1 MSRPHRPLPDVAQLQ
16 GAVQALLP
24 WMVQTL
30 SELVAAPSLSG
41 AEQPAVDVFEAQLRA
56 LGLVPERIRLDSRQL
71 EGLPLFS
78 CPCDPDGG
86 RDNLLAR
93 HLPPGHDDDAED
105 RPRGRSLLF
114 NGHLDVVPTGPEA
127 LWQHPPFAPRVVDG
141 WLQGR
146 GAGDMKGGLVC
157 ALAAYKALADLGWQ
171 PAGIVGFN
179 AVVDEENTGNG
190 TLATV
195 HALRQS
201 LARARLTDF
210 DAVIIP
216 EPFGETLM
224 RAQVGVLWLQA
235 TLTGRPAHVG
245 YMRSGLNPIEA
256 AYEVLQDLRRL
267 QQAWNE
273 PQVRPPEFRDVAQP
287 ININLGRI
295 EGGEWTSSV
304 PCTCTLHLRVGFY
317 PGQDPGDVRQQVEER
332 IRACAAR
339 LDDGLRVQF
348 GRAGF
353 QAPGCVYDLDSP
365 PLQALAQAHAEVH
378 GRPPETLACTATTD
392 GRHFALGT
400 DLPVTNYGPVAR
412 AIHGLDE
419 AVELASMQRVATV
432 MARHIQ
438 QWCGLVA
445 R

>member
-1 MSRPHRPLPDVAQLQ
+1 
-16 GAVQALLP
+16 
-24 WMVQTL
+24 
-30 SELVAAPSLSG
+30 
-41 AEQPAVDVFEAQLRA
+41 
-56 LGLVPERIRLDSRQL
+56 
-71 EGLPLFS
+71 
-78 CPCDPDGG
+78 
-86 RDNLLAR
+86 
-93 HLPPGHDDDAED
+93 
-105 RPRGRSLLF
+105 
-114 NGHLDVVPTGPEA
+114 DVVPAGPEA
-127 LWQHPPFAPRVVDG
+127 LWQHPPFEPRVVDG

-157 ALAAYKALADLGWQ
+157 ALAAYKALAELGWQ

-273 PQVRPPEFRDVAQP
+273 PQARPPEFRDVAQP

-317 PGQDPGDVRQQVEER
+317 PGQDPAQVRQQVEER

-378 GRPPETLACTATTD
+378 GRPPDTLACTATTD

-438 QWCGLVA
+438 TWCGLVA